1 MKLRPK
7 NWKTF
12 QHYKKRTPPWIKLH
26 RTLLDDF
33 DYQRLPVASKA
44 LAPMLWLLA
53 SEYDDGIF
61 DGSADLLAFRMR
73 WDVKDI
79 NAGLKPLIDAGFFV
93 DASDMLAS
101 CLQHATL
108 ETEGEGEPKG
118 EKEVEQKPKPKRFV
132 PPTHDQV
139 KQYCRE
145 RNNSVDAERFVDF
158 YASKGWMV
166 GKAKMKD
173 WQASVRTWEKTSAP
187 AEPERPSA
195 RKLT

>member
-1 MKLRPK
+1 MEYLQVK
-7 NWKTF
+7 NWDTF
-12 QHYKKRTPPWIKLH
+12 QQYKDRDPKWIKLH
-26 RTLLDDF
+26 RHILDDYEF
-33 DYQRLPVASKA
+33 EHLTEVQQCHLMKI
-44 LAPMLWLLA
+44 WLLA
-53 SEYDDGIF
+53 SKLDNKIPDDPDWVAKKIGAKNKVQLDQLVAVGF
-61 DGSADLLAFRMR
+61 LLPYKSVQNCTETYTEKRR
-73 WDVKDI
+73 E
-79 NAGLKPLIDAGFFV
+79 
-93 DASDMLAS
+93 
-101 CLQHATL
+101 
-108 ETEGEGEPKG
+108 ETEKRENRA
-118 EKEVEQKPKPKRFV
+118 KPDRFT
-132 PPTHDQV
+132 PPTFDQV